1 MQIKYI
7 VLIIVAMIIVMIDGN
22 LNTRKKGSF
31 HQLIV
36 SLSKTKAFETKDKDK
51 DNNYLKLQHDLLQLG
66 MGTPEYF
73 KALNLIVAII
83 SIIVVVLFGYVYKLN
98 MLVNIEDLKVAAE
111 AIGKPEIAQI
121 DFSINIKAIALTVIV
136 LLVLPRQL
144 LKVAVSIKALMEE
157 NEVLMLQTYAMMMIK
172 AGKPVKL
179 ILISLMDRS
188 NLFKAVLR
196 KAVNSFSED
205 PSKALQVARENT
217 QNKGF
222 DKTIR
227 ALEQA
232 LNHDRD
238 VSLIFLKN
246 HRQMTKEL
254 KALDRVRKNSIKS
267 IVSTVLLIVPLLA
280 FAFIAGYPFLV
291 YSMKILDNAPI

>member
-36 SLSKTKAFETKDKDK
+36 SLSKTKAFETKDKDSS
-51 DNNYLKLQHDLLQLG
+51 YLKLQHDLLQLG

-144 LKVAVSIKALMEE
+144 LKVAVAIKALMEE

-205 PSKALQVARENT
+205 PSKALQVAREST
-217 QNKGF
+217 PNKGF

-238 VSLIFLKN
+238 ISLIFLKN

>member
-1 MQIKYI
+1 
-7 VLIIVAMIIVMIDGN
+7 MIIVMMDGN
-22 LNTRKKGSF
+22 LNSRKKGSF

-36 SLSKTKAFETKDKDK
+36 SLSKTKAFETKNKD
-51 DNNYLKLQHDLLQLG
+51 DSYLKLQHDLLQLG

-73 KALNLIVAII
+73 KALNLVVALI
-83 SIIVVVLFGYVYKLN
+83 SVIVVVLFNYIYKLN
-98 MLVNIEDLKVAAE
+98 MFVNIEDLKVAAE

-121 DFSINIKAIALTVIV
+121 DFSINIKVIMFTVIA

-144 LKVAVSIKALMEE
+144 LKVAVAVKALMEE

-188 NLFKAVLR
+188 KLFKGVLR

-205 PSKALQVARENT
+205 PSKALRVAREST
-217 QNKGF
+217 PNKGF